1 MADAYY
7 ADSSVLVKRHVQEVG
22 TSWFRS
28 VSDPA
33 TGNALITSRLSV
45 VEVYSAFNRRRREA
59 KLSQADYTQLADDF
73 AAICAAEYQIIEL
86 TVKVTE
92 RARLLLEKYPLRA
105 GDAIQL
111 ASALVASD
119 TLQIAGLPA
128 PIFLAA
134 DDRLLNAARAEG
146 LATDDPRAHP

>member
-7 ADSSVLVKRHVQEVG
+7 ADSSVLVKRQVQEVG

-33 TGNALITSRLSV
+33 TGNALITSRLSI

-92 RARLLLEKYPLRA
+92 
-105 GDAIQL
+105 
-111 ASALVASD
+111 
-119 TLQIAGLPA
+119 
-128 PIFLAA
+128 
-134 DDRLLNAARAEG
+134 LLNS
-146 LATDDPRAHP
+146 L